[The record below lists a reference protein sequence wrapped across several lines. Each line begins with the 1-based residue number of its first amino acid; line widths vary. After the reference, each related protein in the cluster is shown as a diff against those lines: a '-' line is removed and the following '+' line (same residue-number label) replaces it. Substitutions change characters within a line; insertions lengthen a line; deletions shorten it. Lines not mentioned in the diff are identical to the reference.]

1 MHIAY
6 AAVAG
11 DLPPENTVYRDISLL
26 AGEGEV
32 SPAGKGG
39 WLDTVMHVLYDIT
52 RVETMRAGRP
62 SLDSGDCRWTCSQRV
77 VELNIIE

>member
-6 AAVAG
+6 AALAG
-11 DLPPENTVYRDISLL
+11 DLPPENTAYRDISLL

-52 RVETMRAGRP
+52 RVETMRLDGRVWILETVAGHIHK
-62 SLDSGDCRWTCSQRV
+62 
-77 VELNIIE
+77 ELSS